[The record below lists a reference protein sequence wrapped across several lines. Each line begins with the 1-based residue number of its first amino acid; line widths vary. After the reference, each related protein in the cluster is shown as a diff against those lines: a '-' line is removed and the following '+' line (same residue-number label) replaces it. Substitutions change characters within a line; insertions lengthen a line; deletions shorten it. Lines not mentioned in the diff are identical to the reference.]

1 MIDIRDAEPGD
12 YDAYA
17 RLLPELGTGD
27 PVPSRERFADLC
39 DRMLVATG
47 DGAVVGYALFELLA
61 DVGYVRNLVSDR
73 ARRREGIG
81 AALLEAMRA
90 RFVAAGA
97 RTWCLNVRP
106 GNHAAIAL
114 YRRFG
119 FTAAYGS
126 YMLRVPRHAAVAPVA
141 GLVYDPITPEE
152 EPAVEAAAGLLRGQ
166 LASARAKPGRMLLQL
181 HHRGALAGVAVFDP
195 AFPGAFPF
203 RVFDA
208 SLGPAAVAA
217 LRAFAPAGS
226 PHVQVGVEDHDAL
239 RDALLAAGAE
249 IHLDIV
255 HMRGA
260 TGTPPPARSR

>member
-152 EPAVEAAAGLLRGQ
+152 EPGRGGRPARVRPRRLAPRAGRRRGSRRLARRPARRRRRDPPRHRAHARRYRDAAARSIALTMRTIDDSSR
-166 LASARAKPGRMLLQL
+166 ASARGP
-181 HHRGALAGVAVFDP
+181 LAPSSCVWP
-195 AFPGAFPF
+195 
-203 RVFDA
+203 
-208 SLGPAAVAA
+208 
-217 LRAFAPAGS
+217 
-226 PHVQVGVEDHDAL
+226 
-239 RDALLAAGAE
+239 
-249 IHLDIV
+249 
-255 HMRGA
+255 
-260 TGTPPPARSR
+260 